1 MFGLSSIG
9 MNLKLF
15 ALIAIAAIAGAMRI
29 YLRGVNQGKDAIR
42 NKINEKRLK
51 NYEKASS
58 VEKKVDALP
67 DSDLRD
73 LASKW
78 VRNNDDER

>member
-15 ALIAIAAIAGAMRI
+15 ALIAIAAIAGAMGI
-29 YLRGVNQGKDAIR
+29 YLRGVNQGKDALR

-67 DSDLRD
+67 DSKLRD

-78 VRNNDDER
+78 VREQDDER